1 MYGLGLWTR
10 ERGDPCS
17 CVRKFE
23 EGCNGDAV
31 AVACGFDILYTTGE
45 KKTSKGSSSDGGRL

>member
-10 ERGDPCS
+10 ERGDPSS
-17 CVRKFE
+17 CVRKF

-31 AVACGFDILYTTGE
+31 AVACGFDILYTTEE
-45 KKTSKGSSSDGGRL
+45 KKTSKGGSSDGGRL